1 MSRPGPGRAT
11 LPTSVFHETCG
22 AVEPNPRRPTL
33 PMEPAARCYLCACC
47 RTPVLI
53 CSDCDRGQR
62 YCARGCAA
70 RVRKQCVQ
78 AAGKRFQAS
87 RRGRHAHAE
96 RQRRY
101 RARQAKV
108 THQGSPPAPPA
119 ALLLP
124 ETTAPG
130 IHPPS
135 QPLQPCGQCHFCL
148 RNCGV
153 FVRIGFLRCR
163 LRRAAV
169 LPDPK
174 EPHHVRDP

>member
-1 MSRPGPGRAT
+1 MSRPEPGRAT

-22 AVEPNPRRPTL
+22 SVEPNPRRPPL
-33 PMEPAARCYLCACC
+33 PMELPARRYLCACC

-53 CSDCDRGQR
+53 CSYCDRGQR
-62 YCARGCAA
+62 YCALGCAA
-70 RVRKQCVQ
+70 QVRKHCMQ

-87 RRGRHAHAE
+87 RPGRHAHAE

-101 RARQAKV
+101 RARQTKV
-108 THQGSPPAPPA
+108 THQGSPPAAPA
-119 ALLLP
+119 ALLAP
-124 ETTAPG
+124 VTTARV
-130 IHPPS
+130 INTSS

-163 LRRAAV
+163 IRRAAV
-169 LPDPK
+169 LPDHK
-174 EPHHVRDP
+174 EAHHARDP